1 MRVYKI
7 YTGLTEDQFSDLND
21 MLDSSEVYMV
31 ETLQDQVLNVDIVE
45 NGLVS
50 SYLICDEKSLDFIV
64 SLLYKYEVKFKLK
77 DITKIF
83 LYGQVTIDD
92 LDFQNFLKENLDIDT
107 ILDKI
112 NEVGIDYL
120 SDLDKFILNKKV

>member
-7 YTGLTEDQFSDLND
+7 YTGLTEDQFSDLGN
-21 MLDSSEVYMV
+21 MLDESEIYMV

-83 LYGQVTIDD
+83 LYGQVTVDD
-92 LDFQNFLKENLDIDT
+92 VDFQNFLKESLDIDT

-112 NEVGIDYL
+112 NEVGIDSL
-120 SDLDKFILNKKV
+120 TDLDKEILSK

>member
-7 YTGLTEDQFSDLND
+7 YTGLTEDQFSNLGN
-21 MLDSSEVYMV
+21 MLDKSEIYMV

-50 SYLICDEKSLDFIV
+50 SYFICDEKSLDFIV

-83 LYGQVTIDD
+83 LYGQVTVDD
-92 LDFQNFLKENLDIDT
+92 VDFQKFLKESLDIDT

-112 NEVGIDYL
+112 NEVGIDSL
-120 SDLDKFILNKKV
+120 TDLDKEILSK

>member
-92 LDFQNFLKENLDIDT
+92 IDFQNFLKENLDIDT

-120 SDLDKFILNKKV
+120 SDLDIFILNKKV

>member
-77 DITKIF
+77 PKS
-83 LYGQVTIDD
+83 LP
-92 LDFQNFLKENLDIDT
+92 
-107 ILDKI
+107 
-112 NEVGIDYL
+112 
-120 SDLDKFILNKKV
+120 SILNIPYFRDYFVTTIYAIISLKD

>member
-7 YTGLTEDQFSDLND
+7 YTGLTEDQFSDLGN
-21 MLDSSEVYMV
+21 MLDKSEIYMV

-83 LYGQVTIDD
+83 LYGQVTVDD
-92 LDFQNFLKENLDIDT
+92 VDFQNFLKESLDIDT

-112 NEVGIDYL
+112 NEVGIESL
-120 SDLDKFILNKKV
+120 TDLDKEILSK

>member
-7 YTGLTEDQFSDLND
+7 YTGLTEDQFSDLSN
-21 MLDSSEVYMV
+21 MLDDSEVYMV
-31 ETLQDQVLNVDIVE
+31 ETLHDQVLNVDIVE

-50 SYLICDEKSLDFIV
+50 SYLICDEKCLNFIV

-83 LYGQVTIDD
+83 LYGQVTVDD
-92 LDFQNFLKENLDIDT
+92 VDFQNFLKESLDIDT

-112 NEVGIDYL
+112 NEVGIESL
-120 SDLDKFILNKKV
+120 TDLDKEILSK

>member
-7 YTGLTEDQFSDLND
+7 YTGLTEDQFSDLGN
-21 MLDSSEVYMV
+21 MLDKSEIYMV

-83 LYGQVTIDD
+83 LYGQVTVDD
-92 LDFQNFLKENLDIDT
+92 VDFQNFLKENLDIDT

>member
-50 SYLICDEKSLDFIV
+50 SYLICDEKSLVFIV

-92 LDFQNFLKENLDIDT
+92 IDFQNFLKENLDIDT

-120 SDLDKFILNKKV
+120 SDLDIFILNKEV